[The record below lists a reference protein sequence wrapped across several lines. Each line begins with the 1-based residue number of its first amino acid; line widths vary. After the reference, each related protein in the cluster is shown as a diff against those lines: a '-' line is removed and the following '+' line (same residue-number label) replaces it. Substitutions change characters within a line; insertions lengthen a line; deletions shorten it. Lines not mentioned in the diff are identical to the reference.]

1 MRFRKPTA
9 EVYVPGSG
17 TAAQALTRTTH
28 LAIAAHQDDIEI
40 MAMSGIL
47 ECFGQPERWFTGCVV
62 TDGAGSAR
70 DGVYARYSDAEMI
83 TVRRLEQQKAAMIGE
98 YSAQVFLDY
107 PSKEIKDPN
116 DRGPV
121 EDLKALVA
129 ACGAETIYLH
139 NLCDKHDTHVAVAL
153 RAIAAIR
160 ELPADRRPRKLYG
173 CEVWR
178 DLDWLPD
185 ADKVVFNCDGHEN
198 LAAALLGV
206 FDSQI
211 AGGKR
216 YDLATFG
223 RRRANATYHQ
233 SHSVDAAQM
242 INFGMD
248 LTALVREPDLD
259 PMEFACEHA
268 RRLEN
273 DIRERIAR
281 LR

>member
-9 EVYVPGSG
+9 EVYVPDAS

-40 MAMSGIL
+40 MAMAGIL

-70 DGVYARYSDAEMI
+70 DGVYARYTDAEMI
-83 TVRRLEQQKAAMIGE
+83 TVRRMEQKKAAMIGE

-107 PSKEIKDPN
+107 PSKEIKDPAN
-116 DRGPV
+116 RGPV
-121 EDLKALVA
+121 EDLKALIS

-139 NLCDKHDTHVAVAL
+139 NLCDKHDTHIAVAL
-153 RAIAAIR
+153 RAINAIR
-160 ELPADRRPRKLYG
+160 ELPVEQRPRKLYG

-178 DLDWLPD
+178 DLDWLVD
-185 ADKVVFNCDGHEN
+185 SDKVVFNCDGHEN

-223 RRRANATYHQ
+223 RRRAHATYHQ

-248 LTALVREPDLD
+248 LTALARDPDID
-259 PMEFACEHA
+259 PVEFACDHA
-268 RRLEN
+268 RRLEK
-273 DIRERIAR
+273 DIRERIGK

>member
-1 MRFRKPTA
+1 MQFRKPTA
-9 EVYVPGSG
+9 EVYVPDGK

-47 ECFGQPERWFTGCVV
+47 DCFGQPDKWFTGCVV
-62 TDGAGSAR
+62 TDGAGSPR
-70 DGVYARYSDAEMI
+70 DGVYARYTDAEMM
-83 TVRRLEQQKAAMIGE
+83 TVRRLEQKKAAMVGE
-98 YSAQVFLDY
+98 YAAQVFLDY
-107 PSKEIKDPN
+107 PSKEIKNPSET
-116 DRGPV
+116 GPV
-121 EDLKALVA
+121 DDLRSLLA
-129 ACGAETIYLH
+129 ACGAEVVYLH
-139 NLCDKHDTHVAVAL
+139 NLCDKHDTHIAVAL
-153 RAIAAIR
+153 RAIAALR
-160 ELPADRRPRKLYG
+160 QLPEGQRPRKLYG

-178 DLDWLPD
+178 DLDWLAD

-216 YDLATFG
+216 YDLATLG
-223 RRRANATYHQ
+223 RRRAHATYHQ
-233 SHSVDAAQM
+233 SHSVDAAQL

-248 LTALVREPDLD
+248 LTPLVRDIEID
-259 PMEFACEHA
+259 PVEFACEHVA
-268 RRLEN
+268 RLEK
-273 DIRERIAR
+273 DIRERIGK